1 MHYWRCI
8 RSVAL
13 SDLTLFIYYF
23 FKIPEVDKLWQSS
36 HLNLTGLG
44 SRQGMP
50 PAGTRAWVL
59 CLHTAWH
66 PQETEKTTPNP
77 PTVPRPFSCSVRKFQ
92 MFSTTV
98 SCGTIETRPIMH
110 REPKDMD
117 FNSKKRGGGTR
128 GHTLWFLLPVCSV
141 LVKKKKKKGPS
152 AFGIKYR

>member
-1 MHYWRCI
+1 MHLFRPAFWF
-8 RSVAL
+8 
-13 SDLTLFIYYF
+13 DFIYLLF

-59 CLHTAWH
+59 CLHTAWN
-66 PQETEKTTPNP
+66 PQETEKTIPNP

-117 FNSKKRGGGTR
+117 FNSKKQGGGMR

-141 LVKKKKKKGPS
+141 LVKKKMDLQRS
-152 AFGIKYR
+152 ALNTGRHSFH